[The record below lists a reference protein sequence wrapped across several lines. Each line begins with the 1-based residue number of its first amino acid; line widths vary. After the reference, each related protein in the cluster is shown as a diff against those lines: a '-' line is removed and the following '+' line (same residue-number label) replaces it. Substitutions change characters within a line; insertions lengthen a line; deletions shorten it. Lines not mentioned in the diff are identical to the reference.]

1 MNINLTLFGQMISFV
16 LFVVFCMRYVWP
28 PITNALTERQKRIED
43 GLNAADKAVRDL
55 DEARQQAEKHLIEA
69 KEKSTFLVDQA
80 NKRANQI
87 LEDAKNQ
94 AIIEAERI
102 IESGRIQLNQ
112 ETTQAKEKL
121 RQRVSELAILGA
133 EKILVSSVDE
143 NTHREFLNQLTV
155 EL

>member
-1 MNINLTLFGQMISFV
+1 MISFV